1 MVAALKNNIMN
12 KRVIDRHMF
21 YGAKKN
27 IFLRAIEL
35 RNNMTEAEKVLWEE
49 LKKKEIFKARW
60 KRQHPVDIFVVDFYC
75 HKYKLAI
82 EVDGEIHLKEEI
94 REHDDGRVHDI
105 EKLGIKILRF
115 KNKEI
120 FDDIG
125 TVLSRILNEI
135 KI

>member
-1 MVAALKNNIMN
+1 
-12 KRVIDRHMF
+12 MF

-35 RNNMTEAEKVLWEE
+35 RNNMTEAEKALWEE

-60 KRQHPVDIFVVDFYC
+60 KRQHPIDIFVVDFYC

-94 REHDDGRVHDI
+94 REHDDGRAHDI

-135 KI
+135 NLYKSPLGDLGA